1 MEVTEMGSKS
11 KVNKTLTMIL
21 TSFPEHELEWLQ
33 EALKQTKSEII
44 RAAIIQYAAYWREQI
59 DQKKLDQVMDQ

>member
-1 MEVTEMGSKS
+1 MGSKS

-44 RAAIIQYAAYWREQI
+44 RAAIIQYAACWREQI
-59 DQKKLDQVMDQ
+59 GQKKLD